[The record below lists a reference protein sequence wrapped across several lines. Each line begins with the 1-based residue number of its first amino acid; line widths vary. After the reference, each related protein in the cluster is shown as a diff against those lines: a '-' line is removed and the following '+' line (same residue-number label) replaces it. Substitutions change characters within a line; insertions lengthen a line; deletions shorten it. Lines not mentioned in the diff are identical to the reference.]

1 MAAGALDD
9 LSLLRE
15 YAARRGRFFG
25 EVADH
30 LFLVGVSVGSAVA
43 VGVPLGFLARSRR
56 AWERPLFFV
65 LNLAQTIPSLAL
77 FGLLIGPLALLSRHW
92 ELARELGVRGIGW
105 APAVIALGL
114 YALLPIARNTYTSLK
129 TLDPGVLEAGRGMG
143 MGRGQLLWRVELP
156 LALPVILAGVRTAA
170 VQNIGNTAVAA
181 LIGAGGLGVFIFQ
194 GLGQA
199 AVDLILLGAVPTILI
214 AVAADFAFQGV
225 IGLARPG
232 GAP

>member
-1 MAAGALDD
+1 
-9 LSLLRE
+9 LRE
-15 YAARRGRFFG
+15 YAARQGRFLAEVG
-25 EVADH
+25 EH
-30 LFLVGVSVGSAVA
+30 LFLVGLSVGSAVA

-56 AWERPLFFV
+56 AWERPVFFV

-77 FGLLIGPLALLSRHW
+77 FGLLIGPLALLARHW

-114 YALLPIARNTYTSLK
+114 YALLPIVRNTYTGLK

-143 MGRGQLLWRVELP
+143 MGRGQLLLRVEVP

-214 AVAADFAFQGV
+214 AVAADFLFQGV
-225 IGLARPG
+225 IGLSRLGEKP
-232 GAP
+232 